1 LDESIDS
8 MTIESLMFHHSQSNR
23 DTAAGIS
30 QGDRGAISLGEEIHE
45 EAR

>member
-1 LDESIDS
+1 
-8 MTIESLMFHHSQSNR
+8 MTIETLMFRHTESDR
-23 DTAAGIS
+23 DTVADIS